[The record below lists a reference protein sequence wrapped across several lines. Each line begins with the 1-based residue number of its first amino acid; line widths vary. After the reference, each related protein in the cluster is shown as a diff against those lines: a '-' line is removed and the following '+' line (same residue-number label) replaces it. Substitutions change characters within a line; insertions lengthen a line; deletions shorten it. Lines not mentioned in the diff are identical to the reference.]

1 MKPKAVRALYNRDYV
16 STYDDKFLTSEVSK
30 PDADFEVE
38 VLSRLLEQGGPWLD
52 VACGTG
58 YFLSR
63 YPDVERAGLDLS
75 PGMVKLAAERNPRVP
90 IARGDFR
97 DARPEWHDHW
107 KVVSLMWYAYTY
119 VDTIAEVDTVIRNL
133 ASWTSPEGA
142 CFLPVCD
149 PVLLTGVPLSY
160 QAVDPTGNGDIFI
173 TGITWSYVEPD
184 ARHEHLVTPHL
195 EYLLEQFRRHFES
208 IEVVTYPSTRPG
220 IIASKKKGLH
230 VSP

>member
-1 MKPKAVRALYNRDYV
+1 MKRKAVRALYNRDYV

-38 VLSRLLEQGGPWLD
+38 VLSRLLEQGGML
-52 VACGTG
+52 
-58 YFLSR
+58 
-63 YPDVERAGLDLS
+63 
-75 PGMVKLAAERNPRVP
+75 KLAAERNPGVP

-97 DARPEWHDHW
+97 DARPEWNDHW

-149 PVLLTGVPLSY
+149 PVLVTGFPLSY
-160 QAVDPTGNGDIFI
+160 QTVHPLWSGDVFI

-184 ARHEHLVTPHL
+184 GRHEHLVTPHL

-220 IIASKKKGLH
+220 IIASKKKVPGV
-230 VSP
+230 VSSP